1 MGRMKPRK
9 QFEAMGTISLWVQN
23 LKQALRNLRS
33 HGWQAGI
40 SAMGLA
46 VGIVCLTF
54 SLNWLWTETNYD
66 YFRPGYKDLYLV
78 QYNDSTRWTVS
89 VVYNVAVQMDS
100 LLEGKAEV
108 GVVGMTSG
116 IQVYP
121 SGRKEDYFRASSL
134 AASSGMVRALG
145 LTVLSGDPEKAL
157 AMPGHVVLTESL
169 ARKIFG
175 RTDAVGQTFETS
187 GYGVDGTQA
196 VGAVVADNEGR
207 TFREYDMLSPLNVQ
221 ESEREWNAFGLY
233 MVYVRTEEPRVVE
246 EAFSRIYLP
255 QEKSYWKFR
264 LIPLRTAHK
273 VGYGESFLHA
283 YFYPLAF
290 TLISVLLLCS
300 AVVNLLAVYTSVFFR
315 TGARIR
321 LAPQYGSV
329 GMAECRLDADGGHAR
344 CLVGHFVGLR
354 GLGVVGARRPSAW
367 QSFACV
373 CLFRTSRGGSAR
385 VGGGRDGL
393 SRTQGAPGLS
403 VYVGRRG
410 FRRPFPRLAVG
421 GAMFRVGFLAVHLF
435 RHATPV
441 VGDDEPRPWL

>member
-1 MGRMKPRK
+1 MKPRK

-66 YFRPGYKDLYLV
+66 YFRPDYKNLYLV

-207 TFREYDMLSPLNVQ
+207 TFRGYDMLSPLNVQ

-300 AVVNLLAVYTSVFFR
+300 AVVNLLAVYTSVFLGR
-315 TGARIR
+315 VREYALRRSLGASAWQNAVWMLTEVMPVALSGILLGCVALEW
-321 LAPQYGSV
+321 LAHEGQVPGNLSHVYVCFAQ
-329 GMAECRLDADGGHAR
+329 
-344 CLVGHFVGLR
+344 
-354 GLGVVGARRPSAW
+354 VVGAVLVLVVVGTGYPVHKVRRAYR
-367 QSFACV
+367 FT
-373 CLFRTSRGGSAR
+373 L
-385 VGGGRDGL
+385 GGGVSAGRSHAWLLVVQCFASAFLLFISLGMQRQL
-393 SRTQGAPGLS
+393 S
-403 VYVGRRG
+403 
-410 FRRPFPRLAVG
+410 
-421 GAMFRVGFLAVHLF
+421 
-435 RHATPV
+435 